1 MKLVWGQGSCL
12 LEIMGT
18 RAERE
23 HFWMAVEERRGSE
36 VGGVR
41 GFGPGGVEFRD
52 GRKVDVIELKFG
64 CQESGD

>member
-36 VGGVR
+36 VGGS
-41 GFGPGGVEFRD
+41 GGALDLE
-52 GRKVDVIELKFG
+52 K
-64 CQESGD
+64 